1 MRNRGLSPV
10 LDGSRD
16 GIGSKKRLGETP
28 PLGADLLFP
37 DRGLAGA
44 TVPVGGVAEVPL
56 DGVEEPVDARPRRRR
71 DSLGDLVGAIPV
83 PGLGVPEGGEL
94 RGKAGRRRPAPF
106 DGRAE
111 GFEGHRGK
119 FRVPKRRKQEAFRR
133 REAPGTRMR
142 ARKNTP
148 GLVSSLRI
156 VEIRGLSRMA
166 AYFIRRLLLIP
177 PTLVGMTLAVFAL
190 IQFTPG
196 GRLEMALMEARM
208 KEGGRSTNLQ
218 SSGLTPG
225 QILKL
230 EEQFGH
236 DKPFHIAYLS
246 WLGAVPRETNRSRA
260 EFAPDAAETEVKIPG
275 TAEVVTVKRLADDQ
289 AGIVVKEGFDAGSWR
304 ARIVTPEEQLRRWR
318 KRNPG
323 QELDAPQPYLA
334 ILFQPKFSG
343 LLQGNLGDSTRYSE
357 PVWEMMKRRFPISI
371 FFGVVSLLLTYLVC
385 VPLGVL
391 KAIKHRTVLD
401 NVTSLLIFTG
411 YAIPGFVLGVFLV
424 VVFAARLGWFPLEG
438 FVSADFADL
447 SLWGKVKDLA
457 HHAFL
462 PLVCYMV
469 GSFASLTMLVKNNLM
484 DQLAAD
490 YVRTAVA
497 KGLDF
502 KRAVFGHALR
512 NAFIPAAATMGQAL
526 TLVVGGSFLIERIF
540 DIDGF
545 GLMGFNALLERDSAI
560 IMGTVTIGGLL
571 LMLGNVLSDLIT
583 ARLDPRIRFE

>member
-10 LDGSRD
+10 LVGSRG
-16 GIGSKKRLGETP
+16 GIGSKKRLDETP
-28 PLGADLLFP
+28 PLGADLLSP

-44 TVPVGGVAEVPL
+44 AVPVGGVAEVPL

-133 REAPGTRMR
+133 REVPGTRMR

-148 GLVSSLRI
+148 GLVSSPRI

-196 GRLEMALMEARM
+196 GRLEIALMEARM

-236 DKPFHIAYLS
+236 DKPFLVAYLS

>member
-1 MRNRGLSPV
+1 M
-10 LDGSRD
+10 
-16 GIGSKKRLGETP
+16 T
-28 PLGADLLFP
+28 
-37 DRGLAGA
+37 
-44 TVPVGGVAEVPL
+44 
-56 DGVEEPVDARPRRRR
+56 
-71 DSLGDLVGAIPV
+71 
-83 PGLGVPEGGEL
+83 
-94 RGKAGRRRPAPF
+94 
-106 DGRAE
+106 
-111 GFEGHRGK
+111 
-119 FRVPKRRKQEAFRR
+119 
-133 REAPGTRMR
+133 
-142 ARKNTP
+142 
-148 GLVSSLRI
+148 
-156 VEIRGLSRMA
+156 
-166 AYFIRRLLLIP
+166 AYFIRRLLFIP
-177 PTLVGMTLAVFAL
+177 PTLIGMTLAVFAL

-196 GRLEMALMEARM
+196 GRLETALMEARM
-208 KEGGRSTNLQ
+208 KEGGRGSSAQ
-218 SSGLTPG
+218 ASGLTPG

-260 EFAPDAAETEVKIPG
+260 EFAAEALETEVKIPG
-275 TAEVVTVKRLADDQ
+275 TAEVVKVRRSDKDVAE
-289 AGIVVKEGFDAGSWR
+289 IVPSEAVDTSGWR
-304 ARIVTPEEQLRRWR
+304 ARIVTPSEQERRWM

-323 QELDAPQPYLA
+323 QELDAPLPYLA

-343 LLQGNLGDSTRYSE
+343 LLQGNLGESTRYSE
-357 PVWEMMKRRFPISI
+357 PVWDMMKRRFPISI
-371 FFGVVSLLLTYLVC
+371 FFGVVSLVLTYMVC
-385 VPLGVL
+385 IPLGVL
-391 KAIKHRTVLD
+391 KAIKHRTVID
-401 NVTSLLIFTG
+401 NVTSILIFVG

-438 FVSADFADL
+438 FVSPNFADL
-447 SLWGKVKDLA
+447 GLWAKVKDLA
-457 HHAFL
+457 HHAAL
-462 PLVCYMV
+462 PLICYMV
-469 GSFASLTMLVKNNLM
+469 GSFAALTMLVKNNLM
-484 DQLAAD
+484 DQLASD

>member
-1 MRNRGLSPV
+1 
-10 LDGSRD
+10 
-16 GIGSKKRLGETP
+16 
-28 PLGADLLFP
+28 
-37 DRGLAGA
+37 
-44 TVPVGGVAEVPL
+44 
-56 DGVEEPVDARPRRRR
+56 
-71 DSLGDLVGAIPV
+71 
-83 PGLGVPEGGEL
+83 
-94 RGKAGRRRPAPF
+94 
-106 DGRAE
+106 
-111 GFEGHRGK
+111 
-119 FRVPKRRKQEAFRR
+119 
-133 REAPGTRMR
+133 
-142 ARKNTP
+142 
-148 GLVSSLRI
+148 
-156 VEIRGLSRMA
+156 
-166 AYFIRRLLLIP
+166 
-177 PTLVGMTLAVFAL
+177 
-190 IQFTPG
+190 
-196 GRLEMALMEARM
+196 
-208 KEGGRSTNLQ
+208 
-218 SSGLTPG
+218 
-225 QILKL
+225 
-230 EEQFGH
+230 
-236 DKPFHIAYLS
+236 
-246 WLGAVPRETNRSRA
+246 
-260 EFAPDAAETEVKIPG
+260 
-275 TAEVVTVKRLADDQ
+275 VVTVKRLPGDD
-289 AGIVVKEGFDAGSWR
+289 AGIVAKEGIDTSGWR
-304 ARIVTPEEQLRRWR
+304 ARIVTPGEQLRRWK

-323 QELDAPQPYLA
+323 QELETPQPYLA

-343 LLQGNLGDSTRYSE
+343 LLQGNLGESTRYSE
-357 PVWEMMKRRFPISI
+357 PVWEMMKRRFPISV
-371 FFGVVSLLLTYLVC
+371 FFGVVSLVLTYLVC
-385 VPLGVL
+385 IPLGVL

-438 FVSADFADL
+438 FVSANFADL
-447 SLWGKVKDLA
+447 SPWGKAKDLA

-512 NAFIPAAATMGQAL
+512 NAFIPVTATMGQAL

-560 IMGTVTIGGLL
+560 IMATVTIGGLL